1 MFGFFKKKNIPQPIF
16 ENLVADMHS
25 HLLPGVDDGSG
36 NIDTTIACLK
46 VMESVGFKKMYL
58 TPHFIKT
65 RFPNVEDD
73 IAARF
78 LQLKREVDERDIE
91 IDLAGVGGEYR
102 IDSFFEQRLKE
113 SSFLKIAGEYVLV
126 ELSLNQQMM
135 GSDRLIEEMQ
145 MNDHVV
151 VLAHP
156 ERYLYMDSHCKDIE
170 RLRNSGVLIQVNILS
185 LDGFYGPDSEKRA
198 YRMIENGWV
207 DFLGTDLHSMRY
219 AEALIKASN
228 NKKIEK
234 IITKNQFL
242 NSDI

>member
-1 MFGFFKKKNIPQPIF
+1 MFGLFKKKNNPQPIF

-25 HLLPGVDDGSG
+25 HMLPGVDDGSG
-36 NIDTTIACLK
+36 NIDTTIACMK
-46 VMESVGFKKMYL
+46 VMKSVGFKRMYL

-65 RFPNVEDD
+65 RYPNEEKDVVN
-73 IAARF
+73 RF
-78 LQLKREVDERDIE
+78 QQLKKDVEGYNIGV
-91 IDLAGVGGEYR
+91 DLAGIAGEYR
-102 IDSFFEQRLKE
+102 IDSFFEQRVKD
-113 SSFLKIAGEYVLV
+113 SSFLKIADEYVLV

-135 GSDRLIEEMQ
+135 GSDRLIEELQ

-156 ERYLYMDSHCKDIE
+156 ERYLYMDYQCKDIE

-185 LDGFYGPDSEKRA
+185 LDGFYGQESEKRA
-198 YRMIENGWV
+198 YRLIENGWV
-207 DFLGTDLHSMRY
+207 DFLGTDLHNMRY

-234 IITKNQFL
+234 LIIKNQFL

>member
-1 MFGFFKKKNIPQPIF
+1 MFGLFKKKYNPQPIF

-25 HLLPGVDDGSG
+25 HMLPGVDDGSG
-36 NIDTTIACLK
+36 NVDTTIACMR
-46 VMESVGFKKMYL
+46 VMNSVGFKRMYL

-65 RFPNVEDD
+65 RYPNEEND
-73 IAARF
+73 IVNRF
-78 LQLKREVDERDIE
+78 HQLKREVDYHDLGV
-91 IDLAGVGGEYR
+91 DLAGIAGEYR
-102 IDSFFEQRLKE
+102 IDSFFEQKIE
-113 SSFLKIAGEYVLV
+113 EGSFLKIAGEYVLV

-135 GSDRLIEEMQ
+135 SSDRLIESLQ
-145 MNDHVV
+145 TNDNVV

-156 ERYLYMDSHCKDIE
+156 ERYLYMDPQCRDIE
-170 RLRNSGVLIQVNILS
+170 SLRNNGVLIQVNILS
-185 LDGFYGPDSEKRA
+185 LDGFYGPESEKRA

-207 DFLGTDLHSMRY
+207 DFLGTDLHGMRY

-234 IITKNQFL
+234 IIIKNQFL

>member
-1 MFGFFKKKNIPQPIF
+1 MFGLFKKKNIPQPIF
-16 ENLVADMHS
+16 GKLVADMHA

-36 NIDTTIACLK
+36 SVDTTMACMK

-58 TPHFIKT
+58 TPHFIKP
-65 RFPNVEDD
+65 RFPNIESDIED
-73 IAARF
+73 RF
-78 LQLKREVDERDIE
+78 LQLKKDVGDKNIG
-91 IDLAGVGGEYR
+91 IDLAGIAGEYR
-102 IDSFFEQRLKE
+102 IDTFFEQRVKE

-126 ELSLNQQMM
+126 ELSLNQQLM
-135 GSDRLIEEMQ
+135 GSGRLIEELQ

-156 ERYLYMDSHCKDIE
+156 ERYLYMDSQCKDIE
-170 RLRNSGVLIQVNILS
+170 RLRNNGVLIQVNILS
-185 LDGFYGPDSEKRA
+185 LDGFYGKESEKRA

-207 DFLGTDLHSMRY
+207 DFLGTDLHNMRY